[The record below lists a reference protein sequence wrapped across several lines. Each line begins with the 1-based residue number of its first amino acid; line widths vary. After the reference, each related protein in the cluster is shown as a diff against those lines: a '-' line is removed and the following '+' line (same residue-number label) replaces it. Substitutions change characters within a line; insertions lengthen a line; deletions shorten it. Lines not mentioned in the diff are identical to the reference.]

1 MRRIPA
7 GAYVFVPVTCLVAAP
22 VLALGI
28 QDVLNDEPP
37 GIVAFY
43 LWALCVLLSVRPVR
57 IAPNVELAA
66 RAVAVRAGVVLLPPG
81 ELALVAA
88 AARLVIDIASRKSL
102 VRIMRNVAAQAISA
116 GTAAMVFQLTLDSM
130 ANRVTGAL
138 GEVIL
143 AGSLAPFTLVVLDLG
158 QILALQLM
166 LGTERLSRQTFSW
179 VVRTARAQ
187 LLWGFASVISIEIV
201 LIQPWFLVPGIPL
214 FVLGYLDI
222 RARFHAE
229 RRARLLATLVEVGHA
244 VGSSLDPTEVF
255 RIVYQQVAAV
265 MDADNFFVAT
275 IGADAQTVRYRFLV
289 DGGKELEP
297 MDRAK
302 EGTLAGAS
310 IDHGRTILL
319 REVERDRRRQ
329 GLPELTSW
337 GAIEEH
343 SIIV

>member
-1 MRRIPA
+1 MRPIPA
-7 GAYVFVPVTCLVAAP
+7 RAYVFIAITCLVAVP
-22 VLALGI
+22 FVALGV
-28 QDVLNDEPP
+28 QDVVGDEPP
-37 GIVAFY
+37 TVAFY
-43 LWALCVLLSVRPVR
+43 IWALCVLLSLRPIR
-57 IAPNVELAA
+57 IAPNVELSAS
-66 RAVAVRAGVVLLPPG
+66 AVAVLAGVVLLPPG
-81 ELALVAA
+81 TLALVAA

-130 ANRVTGAL
+130 ANRVTGAI

-143 AGSLAPFTLVVLDLG
+143 AGSLAAFTLVVLDLG

-244 VGSSLDPTEVF
+244 VGSSLNPTEVF
-255 RIVYQQVAAV
+255 RIVYQQDAAV
-265 MDADNFFVAT
+265 MDSDNFFVAT

-289 DGGKELEP
+289 DGGKEL
-297 MDRAK
+297 
-302 EGTLAGAS
+302 
-310 IDHGRTILL
+310 
-319 REVERDRRRQ
+319 
-329 GLPELTSW
+329 
-337 GAIEEH
+337 
-343 SIIV
+343 